1 VTRGAGRRGRAGA
14 ATGRDRLA
22 AAAVEQGWRRVER
35 HPLFRP
41 LAVSSP
47 TRADAGVVPADGWAV
62 IWSNGR
68 IGVHPGR
75 LADPDEWA
83 WVFAHLLL
91 HLGLGHADP
100 ELTGSSP
107 PPGGG
112 SLDVAH
118 LAACDVAVNRFLATL
133 RLGRH
138 PDSAQGAPG
147 PGDYPSA
154 DEAALARQW
163 RRDGVPE
170 RWRGEGVAG
179 HRPDLRAAPPAPVPA
194 PAWYTPPDFA
204 QRFAAGLT
212 AAVGAAIDVAGGL
225 RTSLEADLGALPLW
239 EAARRWFVSSYP
251 LLGAVFSTL
260 TVVADAELAQGWDIA
275 IAAVSVE
282 AGEVYVN
289 PLARLNGAEW
299 RFVLAHEAL
308 HAALAHPARLG
319 GRDPYLWNLA
329 CDFVING
336 WLVDMAVGE
345 LPEGSLYDPKFAGH
359 SAEAVYDRIATEA
372 RRYRKLTT
380 LRGHARR
387 TASGI
392 TTTAASGAA
401 GRGAAGRGGPVRPAT
416 PGNSGHR
423 IGQDV
428 GGDLVGPAPGRPTP
442 ADRAVDL
449 DELLRRSLTS
459 GLAAHQA
466 AARGLLPAGLVAE
479 IRALAHPPIGWD
491 VALARWFDEHFP
503 ALEPTR
509 SYARPSRRQG
519 STPDIPRPGYRR
531 ADEVV
536 VRRTFGVVLDT
547 SGSMN
552 AELLGKALGAIASY
566 AAARDVPAARVMF
579 CDAAPYDAGY
589 LAPDDI
595 AGRVKV
601 RGRGGTRLQ
610 PGLNALEKA
619 VDFPADAPVLVITDG
634 QCDVLRIRRSHA
646 YLIPT
651 GTHLPFTPRG
661 PVFRVH

>member
-1 VTRGAGRRGRAGA
+1 M
-14 ATGRDRLA
+14 TGRDRLA
-22 AAAVEQGWRRVER
+22 AAALEEGWRRVTR

-47 TRADAGVVPADGWAV
+47 SRADAGVVPADGWAV
-62 IWSNGR
+62 VWSNGQ
-68 IGVHPGR
+68 IDAHPSR

-100 ELTGSSP
+100 ATTGGSSTT
-107 PPGGG
+107 GGG

-133 RLGRH
+133 RLGRR
-138 PDSAQGAPG
+138 PAGVEGAPA

-154 DEAALARQW
+154 DEAALAREW
-163 RRDGVPE
+163 RRAGVPE

-179 HRPDLRAAPPAPVPA
+179 GQPDLRRAPPG
-194 PAWYTPPDFA
+194 PAWYTQPDFA
-204 QRFAAGLT
+204 HRFAAGLT

-225 RTSLEADLGALPLW
+225 RTSLDADAGALHPW

-251 LLGAVFSTL
+251 LLGAVFSALTL
-260 TVVADAELAQGWDIA
+260 VADAELASGWDIA

-289 PLARLNGAEW
+289 PLARLTGAEW

-336 WLVDMAVGE
+336 WLVQMAVGE
-345 LPEGSLYDPKFAGH
+345 LPDGSLYDPKFAGH
-359 SAEAVYDRIATEA
+359 SAEAVYDRIALEA
-372 RRYRKLTT
+372 RRYRKLAT

-387 TASGI
+387 TSSGI
-392 TTTAASGAA
+392 TTTAATA
-401 GRGAAGRGGPVRPAT
+401 GRRAAGRGGPIRPAT
-416 PGNSGHR
+416 AGSGEHG

-442 ADRAVDL
+442 ADRAIDL

-466 AARGLLPAGLVAE
+466 AARGTVPAGLVAE

-503 ALEPTR
+503 ALEATR
-509 SYARPSRRQG
+509 SYARPSRRQA
-519 STPDIPRPGYRR
+519 STPDIPRPGHRH
-531 ADEVV
+531 ADELV

-610 PGLNALEKA
+610 PGLDALDRA
-619 VDFPADAPVLVITDG
+619 LDFPADAPVLVITDG
-634 QCDVLRIRRSHA
+634 GCDVLRIRRSHA

-651 GTHLPFTPRG
+651 GAHLPFTPRG
-661 PVFRVH
+661 PVFRIR